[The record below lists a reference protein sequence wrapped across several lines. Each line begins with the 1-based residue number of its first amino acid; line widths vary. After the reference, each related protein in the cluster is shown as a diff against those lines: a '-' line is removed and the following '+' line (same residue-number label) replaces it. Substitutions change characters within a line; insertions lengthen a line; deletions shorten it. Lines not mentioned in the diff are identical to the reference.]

1 MQTVRYARQRA
12 AWQTA
17 RNIRFN
23 FPQRGRHCHVTDSVH
38 QGVICLPLS
47 VGHREWKWAVK

>member
-1 MQTVRYARQRA
+1 MARQTIRYARQRA

-17 RNIRFN
+17 RNTRFG
-23 FPQRGRHCHVTDSVH
+23 FPQRGRHVWVTDSTH

-47 VGHREWKWAVK
+47 IGHREWKW